1 MKKKNKKR
9 EECMKNEVA
18 LSGMKRKLD
27 LEAFSMVRLLFYPFA
42 MEVSSNKEKTF
53 SLCNL

>member
-27 LEAFSMVRLLFYPFA
+27 LEAFWMVWLLFYPFA